1 MIFTKLLIALS
12 QTKDSTDINDKEQQD
27 NTKNT
32 ED

>member
-12 QTKDSTDINDKEQQD
+12 QTKDITDINDKEQQD
-27 NTKNT
+27 NAQNT

>member
-12 QTKDSTDINDKEQQD
+12 QIKDNTDINHKEQQD
-27 NTKNT
+27 NTQNT

>member
-1 MIFTKLLIALS
+1 MIFTRLLIALS